1 MSSEW
6 QTVPIGDIVEDVYDG
21 PHATPAKTNSGPVFL
36 GIWNLVDGRVDLS
49 TTEHLSED
57 DFPRWTRR
65 VLPRAGDIVF
75 SYETKL
81 GCAAMIPEGLR
92 CCLGRRMALIRPI
105 PEKVD
110 GRFLLYS
117 FLGPQFQEEIRA
129 RTVPGST
136 VERIAL
142 MEFPRYPVRL
152 PRTLPEQR
160 AIAGVLGALDDKIEV
175 NRKTAR
181 VLEGI
186 ARAVFTSW
194 FVDFDPVRR
203 RAASHPGSAA
213 PLPADLA
220 ALFPT
225 RLVDSPIGEVPEGW
239 RVARVDEVCAF
250 EYGKAMK
257 AEDRK
262 VGTVPVYGSNGQIGT
277 HDTALVRGP
286 GVVVGRKGNPGTVIW
301 VESDFFPIDT
311 TFYVAPAASIGDGAA
326 YFLYWSLERLDLPR
340 LSADSAVPG
349 LNRNMAYGEQL
360 VIPDAKMIATFDA
373 LMSPLRR
380 RCANAARQSATLAAL
395 RDALLPKLIS
405 GELRVAD
412 AEKIVG
418 RATHG

>member
-1 MSSEW
+1 MVSLRGGLSYKAEFIAESGNPLVTMGCVSSAE
-6 QTVPIGDIVEDVYDG
+6 QFNIKGLQRYRGPFTEVHTLKPGDIVIATRDVTQNRRLLG
-21 PHATPAKTNSGPVFL
+21 SPALVPQSLPGGVAIAATNLYKLTNLSDSPNEFLYWMMRAPPYRDHIIASAKG
-36 GIWNLVDGRVDLS
+36 
-49 TTEHLSED
+49 TTIVMLTKDAVENYT
-57 DFPRWTRR
+57 FP
-65 VLPRAGDIVF
+65 LP
-75 SYETKL
+75 
-81 GCAAMIPEGLR
+81 P
-92 CCLGRRMALIRPI
+92 
-105 PEKVD
+105 
-110 GRFLLYS
+110 
-117 FLGPQFQEEIRA
+117 
-129 RTVPGST
+129 
-136 VERIAL
+136 
-142 MEFPRYPVRL
+142 
-152 PRTLPEQR
+152 LPEQR

-203 RAASHPGSAA
+203 RAASRPAQPAA

-262 VGTVPVYGSNGQIGT
+262 VGTVSVFGSNGQIGT

-311 TFYVAPAASIGDGAA
+311 TFYVAPGASIGDGTT
-326 YFLYWSLERLDLPR
+326 YFLYWSLERLNLPR

-349 LNRNMAYGEQL
+349 LNRNMAYGEQI

-405 GELRVAD
+405 GELRIAD

-418 RATHG
+418 RATA